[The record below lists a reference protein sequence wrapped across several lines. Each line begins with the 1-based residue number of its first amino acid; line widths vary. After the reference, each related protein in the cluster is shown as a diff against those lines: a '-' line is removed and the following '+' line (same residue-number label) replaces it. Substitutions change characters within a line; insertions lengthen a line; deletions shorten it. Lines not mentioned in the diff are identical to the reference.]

1 MQTCPRQS
9 FIEHFNGTI
18 SEIFEKY
25 LECRGSGHPAPYLS
39 WWTVDDDNSLVELN
53 EDIVQTLPLDIDH
66 ENGLQIARE
75 RLYLIDH
82 EKLLA
87 CVVENRLGKKEV
99 EN

>member
-1 MQTCPRQS
+1 M
-9 FIEHFNGTI
+9 
-18 SEIFEKY
+18 
-25 LECRGSGHPAPYLS
+25 
-39 WWTVDDDNSLVELN
+39 ELN

-82 EKLLA
+82 EKLFA
-87 CVVENRLGKKEV
+87 CVVENRIGKKEV